1 MTERLNNNIFTI
13 YNGAHAQNVI
23 FSNTFGGR
31 AKYIQLTMCKISVY
45 ETNVVQYCIVEGF
58 LGLIMA
64 SLVAQ
69 LVKNPP
75 AMKET
80 WVQSLGWED
89 PLEQGITTHQYSGLE
104 KPWTMTEPDILECE
118 VKWAL
123 GSITMNKASG
133 GDGISDPKR

>member
-1 MTERLNNNIFTI
+1 
-13 YNGAHAQNVI
+13 
-23 FSNTFGGR
+23 
-31 AKYIQLTMCKISVY
+31 MCKLSVY

-80 WVQSLGWED
+80 WVQSVDWEY
-89 PLEQGITTHQYSGLE
+89 PLEKGTTPHKYSGLE

-123 GSITMNKASG
+123 GSITTNKASG

>member
-1 MTERLNNNIFTI
+1 MIP
-13 YNGAHAQNVI
+13 G
-23 FSNTFGGR
+23 SGR
-31 AKYIQLTMCKISVY
+31 SPAEGIVY
-45 ETNVVQYCIVEGF
+45 PLQYSWS
-58 LGLIMA
+58 

-69 LVKNPP
+69 MGKNPP